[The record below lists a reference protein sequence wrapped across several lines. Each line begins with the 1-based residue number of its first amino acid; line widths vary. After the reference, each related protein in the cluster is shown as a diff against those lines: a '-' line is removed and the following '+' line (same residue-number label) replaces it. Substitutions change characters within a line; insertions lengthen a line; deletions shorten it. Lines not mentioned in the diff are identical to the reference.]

1 MIDAA
6 QPAAQPSAGNN
17 NGPVPGKPRKFLVVM
32 IKPSHYDDEG
42 YVIQWWRG
50 WIPSNSLSCLYGLA
64 LDSKARR
71 VLGEEVDL
79 EIEAYDET
87 NSVIRLPRIIRRFRR
102 NDMRGVVFMVGVQSN
117 QYPRA
122 MDIARVLRKAGVQV
136 VIGGFHVSGCLEMLP
151 EITAELKEALDAGI
165 TLFAGEAEGRMDTI
179 LKAAYERGLEPLYNF
194 VDDLPALDGQ
204 PSPYLPPRVIRQNL
218 GNISAFDGGRGCPFS
233 CSFCTIINVQGRKSR
248 YRRADDIER
257 LIRANSGSG
266 VKTYFITDD
275 NFARNRNWEAILDRV
290 IELREKHRLK
300 IHLTIQVD
308 TLCHKIPRFVEKA
321 ARAGCKRVFIG
332 LENINPDSLKGV
344 SKGQNRITEYRAMLQ
359 AWRKAGVLTYAGYIL
374 GFPDDTPE
382 TIARDIKII
391 QRELPIDML
400 EFFMLTPLPG
410 SKDHLDLYQRGA
422 RLDPDLNRYDLEHVT
437 ADHPRMSGAEWQAI
451 YDRAWSL
458 YYSPEH
464 NETLIKR
471 AIGSGINPARLTS
484 MIFTFYASH
493 EFEKVHPL
501 QCGAFRR
508 KRRKD
513 RRSDQPRE
521 SAIVFYPR
529 RAVEIV
535 RTYVPALRFLWQLT
549 RLRHR
554 LTKDPAMRH
563 YQDLATTPLQNEL
576 DETLGLYEAT
586 EGARR
591 VANQARLRTAA
602 ARS

>member
-1 MIDAA
+1 
-6 QPAAQPSAGNN
+6 
-17 NGPVPGKPRKFLVVM
+17 LVEL
-32 IKPSHYDDEG
+32 IKPSHYDDDG

-64 LDSKARR
+64 LDSRARS
-71 VLGEEVDL
+71 VLGENV
-79 EIEAYDET
+79 EIEIAAYDET
-87 NSVIRLPRIIRRFRR
+87 NQVIPLRTIIRRFTR
-102 NDMRGVVFMVGVQSN
+102 NNFCGIVCLVGVQSN
-117 QYPRA
+117 QFPRA
-122 MDIARVLRKAGVQV
+122 IDIARVLRRHGLRV
-136 VIGGFHVSGCLEMLP
+136 VMGGFHVSGCVAMLREMP
-151 EITAELKEALDAGI
+151 SELKEAMDLGI
-165 TLFAGEAEGRMDTI
+165 TLFAGEAEGRLDEI
-179 LKAAYERGLEPLYNF
+179 FQAAYEGRLKPLYNF
-194 VDDLPALDGQ
+194 VSDLPALSDQ
-204 PSPYLPPRVIRQNL
+204 PTPYLPSRLIRHNL

-248 YRRADDIER
+248 YRDANDVER
-257 LIRANSGSG
+257 LIRANHGAG

-275 NFARNRNWEAILDRV
+275 NFARNRNWEAILDRI
-290 IELREKHRLK
+290 IELREKHRFR

-308 TLCHKIPRFVEKA
+308 TLCHKIPRFVQKA
-321 ARAGCKRVFIG
+321 ARAGTKRVFIG
-332 LENINPDSLKGV
+332 LENINPESLKGA

-374 GFPDDTPE
+374 GFPNDTPGS
-382 TIARDIKII
+382 IARDIAII

-410 SKDHLDLYQRGA
+410 SKDHLDLYQRRA
-422 RLDPDLNRYDLEHVT
+422 SLDPDLNRYDLEHVT
-437 ADHPRMSGAEWQAI
+437 TDHPRMSGIEWQAA

-493 EFEKVHPL
+493 AFEHVHPL
-501 QCGAFRR
+501 QCGVFRR

-513 RRSDQPRE
+513 RRSGLPVEGRL
-521 SAIVFYPR
+521 AFYSR
-529 RAVEIV
+529 RAHEIV
-535 RTYVPALRFLWQLT
+535 RTYVPALRFLWRLT
-549 RLRHR
+549 RLRHQ
-554 LTKDPAMRH
+554 LLKDPSIRT
-563 YQDLATTPLQNEL
+563 YRDLATTPLENEL

-586 EGARR
+586 DAARK
-591 VANQARLRTAA
+591 VASQARLRAAA